1 MSDWLRAGDK
11 HEEGESTSL
20 ASDRIQWD
28 RYVYKLAHLS
38 LGSVW
43 MSTRIVAVDS
53 TVILRLI
60 H

>member
-1 MSDWLRAGDK
+1 MRSYTVGKVCIQAGTF
-11 HEEGESTSL
+11 E
-20 ASDRIQWD
+20 
-28 RYVYKLAHLS
+28 
-38 LGSVW
+38 LGVVW